1 MSLSLIQSNADLVKI
16 ISKHITL
23 REGRKALRGN
33 CPFHADQSDSFMVS
47 PEKNVFKCFGCGK
60 EGGPVEFV
68 MWIENV
74 SFDVASKQLAQA
86 LVAPGK

>member
-1 MSLSLIQSNADLVKI
+1 MSLSLIQSKADLAKI
-16 ISKHITL
+16 ISKHIVL

-74 SFDVASKQLAQA
+74 SFDSASRRLAQA
-86 LVAPGK
+86 LGITGE